1 MYFKTS
7 HFSHY
12 SESKSR
18 WILLK
23 CGLNLGDLI
32 FKVFINNLA
41 LNLSLLFF
49 YDKGKEQ
56 ITN

>member
-7 HFSHY
+7 HFSYY

-18 WILLK
+18 WIFLK

-32 FKVFINNLA
+32 LKVFINNLA
-41 LNLSLLFF
+41 LNLSLFF
-49 YDKGKEQ
+49 LYDKKER
-56 ITN
+56 NR

>member
-7 HFSHY
+7 HFSY

-18 WILLK
+18 WIFFK

-32 FKVFINNLA
+32 FKVFINNLD
-41 LNLSLLFF
+41 LNLSLLFL
-49 YDKGKEQ
+49 YDKKER
-56 ITN
+56 NR